1 MKQRSSYCLVT
12 GASQG
17 IGKELAYCAGREGWN
32 LLLSALPGTG
42 LSGVAKEIR
51 RETGVDVKFQ
61 EEDLI
66 DPMGRRRLIATAL
79 SLDISILINNAG
91 VGAPG
96 LFDANDLDRI
106 HSIMALNNTALVEIT
121 HRLIP
126 VLERSGPSR
135 ILNVSSLS
143 SYFPMPHMAVY
154 AATKG
159 FVRQF
164 SLALRSELAHR
175 AISVSVLC
183 PSGVR
188 TNRGAVD
195 RIKMQGL
202 IGRMTSSSAEEVASV
217 AFQALL
223 DGKAVVIPG
232 RLNRLLKNISVLLPA
247 RFLAQLLERRF
258 ARLSEDKPRLSPQL
272 GRSWS

>member
-1 MKQRSSYCLVT
+1 MIT

-17 IGKELAYCAGREGWN
+17 IGKEFAFCAAKGGWN

-42 LSGVAKEIR
+42 LVSVADQIR
-51 RETGVDVKFQ
+51 AETGVEVISV

-66 DPMGRRRLIATAL
+66 DPAGRKRLVSVAET
-79 SLDISILINNAG
+79 LDLSILINNAG
-91 VGAPG
+91 VGSPG
-96 LFDANDLDRI
+96 RFDTNDLDNL

-126 VLERSGPSR
+126 VLERSAPSR

-154 AATKG
+154 AVTKG

-164 SLALRSELAHR
+164 SLALRAELAAR
-175 AISVSVLC
+175 GISVSVLC

-188 TNRGAVD
+188 TNRGTLE

-202 IGRMTSSSAEEVASV
+202 IGRLSSSSARDVASV
-217 AFQALL
+217 AFQATL
-223 DGKAVVIPG
+223 DGKAIVIPG
-232 RLNRLLKNISVLLPA
+232 VLNRIMKNISLLVPA
-247 RFLAQLLERRF
+247 NILLQLLERRF
-258 ARLSEDKPRLSPQL
+258 ARLSESTTRLSPRL